1 MSPSTTLEQVSKHHA
16 GLCGKAFQKNPFF
29 FFSQSKESIVWG
41 LGDTRID
48 WQMYL
53 LHRKISPHSRFK
65 LNFTSQDCSKVCVMA
80 FSRYLQT
87 CVILCLTSNWHLFFF
102 SLQHPQLLFSAEGKR
117 FQTSRTI
124 FSRLIFTEF
133 AIKFSF
139 GNADWRQLLL
149 LTSFHKTDAHEGA
162 FHQGATMSS
171 ISSQRVGCF
180 SSLTVGR
187 VTYFCFTQKACRLL
201 PV

>member
-1 MSPSTTLEQVSKHHA
+1 MLPSATLEQVSEHHTE
-16 GLCGKAFQKNPFF
+16 LCEKAFQKNSFF
-29 FFSQSKESIVWG
+29 YSQSKKSIVWR
-41 LGDTRID
+41 LSDTRND

-53 LHRKISPHSRFK
+53 LHRKISPRSRLK

-80 FSRYLQT
+80 FSRHLQT

-102 SLQHPQLLFSAEGKR
+102 QFSIYNCCFQLMGSISKLQGPSSR
-117 FQTSRTI
+117 VSFQMNMQSNLVLAMLTEDNYYCWLHFT
-124 FSRLIFTEF
+124 RLT
-133 AIKFSF
+133 
-139 GNADWRQLLL
+139 
-149 LTSFHKTDAHEGA
+149 HEGT

-171 ISSQRVGCF
+171 ISSHRIGCF

-187 VTYFCFTQKACRLL
+187 VTYFCFTQKACWLL